1 MARFVFV
8 GIGVLALATSAFAQV
23 PNPAAPP
30 GPFDKAVAAAP
41 RQMREGAMVIKWK
54 ADGTYDTLRP
64 GTNRLVCYDQSGEA
78 SEQPFSSQCTSV
90 GNMDRAQQNMK
101 FESEPDRAKRQA
113 ALDAA
118 EKDGSRAKPEFGSVW
133 YHVMGADPEH
143 TRTHMTIA
151 VPFNDAEAME
161 RRIERL
167 VEEGRAPACVIME
180 PAMMNLGIVLP
191 EPGYLEAV
199 REITRKHGVLLI
211 FDEVKTGLCIAAGGA
226 VERFGVV
233 ADLRS
238 EEHTSELQS
247 Q

>member
-90 GNMDRAQQNMK
+90 GNIERVKQNK
-101 FESEPDRAKRQA
+101 VFEAKEADRAKREA
-113 ALDAA
+113 ALAEA
-118 EKDGSRAKPEFGSVW
+118 EKAGTRVKPEFGSVF
-133 YHVMGADPEH
+133 YTLSGADQATARLH
-143 TRTHMTIA
+143 VTIS
-151 VPFNDAEAME
+151 VPGATTAT
-161 RRIERL
+161 
-167 VEEGRAPACVIME
+167 
-180 PAMMNLGIVLP
+180 LGLP
-191 EPGYLEAV
+191 DNN
-199 REITRKHGVLLI
+199 KM
-211 FDEVKTGLCIAAGGA
+211 GGA
-226 VERFGVV
+226 YIMNAGTLS
-233 ADLRS
+233 AHIMTPGS
-238 EEHTSELQS
+238 
-247 Q
+247 